1 MIFITVDNGEK
12 ECLMVKDKLS
22 LKINNTSKDIFK
34 KELLLDLSAY
44 LFYLLIHIILALLKI
59 IKGQE
64 KELLLIDSINIK
76 DFGLIIFLKDKDK
89 RLILMEIHIKEN
101 FMKGE
106 KKDKELIHGKMV
118 LLKVIKEFS
127 RKTKCQEL
135 AS

>member
-1 MIFITVDNGEK
+1 
-12 ECLMVKDKLS
+12 MVKDKLS